1 VSINNYRLLLRR
13 FTAIQHTYYYTVP
26 ISLILIICFGRDRRR
41 IRAVKPIASDLE
53 DMTDDRGD
61 GHDSPGREAFDHD
74 PIDHA
79 RVSSGMSVS
88 ELATEYGKAGI
99 GAANLAEAIEVT
111 GEMFDDEGTT
121 VFFGLA
127 GAMVPAGMRAIVSDL
142 IREGHIDALVTT
154 GANLTH
160 DAIEAI
166 GGKHHHGTDEHPDF
180 EGRAF
185 DERLREEGVDRIYNV
200 YLPQEHFTLFENH
213 LREEVF
219 DALGEEVVPIAEFTR
234 ELGRANAETNDREGV
249 DEDPGIAAAA
259 YENGVPVYAP
269 AIQDSVLGLQA
280 WLRSQVSGFSL
291 DALSDMSPLNDQAYE
306 ADSTAAFVVGGGVP
320 KNYVLQTMLVTPGA
334 YEYAVQLTMDP
345 PQTGGLSGATLDEAR
360 SWGKLEPDARNVSV
374 YADATITLPLVVAA
388 ALDRIE

>member
-61 GHDSPGREAFDHD
+61 GHDSPGREAFDHN